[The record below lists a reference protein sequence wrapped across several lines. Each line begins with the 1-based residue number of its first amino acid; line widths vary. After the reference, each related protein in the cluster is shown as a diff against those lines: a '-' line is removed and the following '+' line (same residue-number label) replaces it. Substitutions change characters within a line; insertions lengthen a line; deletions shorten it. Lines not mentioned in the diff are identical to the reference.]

1 MNQPVT
7 ETDPA
12 AETAA
17 ITSGVWPRHLLRHL
31 LLDHNTG
38 VGSRVLHVGQD
49 GGELVRFLTHLGI
62 QADQLDDDPAARH
75 TAAAGRPGRES
86 TDFPR
91 CHYAGP
97 AEDIPFES
105 HQFDLII
112 VDRLHAWAG
121 TLNSPEAL
129 LTTARLLSA
138 VKPGGYLA
146 VVRRSG
152 TTDFQSADG
161 HRAACYAELL
171 TRFPGTVTTTDLP
184 EGLTRSETWNW
195 VLGRR
200 PRPGYSIATVQIPSE
215 GISRN
220 HWLQTAILASS
231 QTGGTGCCDWA
242 ETHSTAGFRRAA

>member
-97 AEDIPFES
+97 AEDIGHAAAF
-105 HQFDLII
+105 QFVLQTGKQ
-112 VDRLHAWAG
+112 RFAG
-121 TLNSPEAL
+121 PVGN
-129 LTTARLLSA
+129 R
-138 VKPGGYLA
+138 PGG
-146 VVRRSG
+146 
-152 TTDFQSADG
+152 
-161 HRAACYAELL
+161 L
-171 TRFPGTVTTTDLP
+171 T
-184 EGLTRSETWNW
+184 
-195 VLGRR
+195 
-200 PRPGYSIATVQIPSE
+200 
-215 GISRN
+215 
-220 HWLQTAILASS
+220 
-231 QTGGTGCCDWA
+231 GTGQQLPPPESA
-242 ETHSTAGFRRAA
+242 RNNSHRTATFRIRRRGGGARQRDRR